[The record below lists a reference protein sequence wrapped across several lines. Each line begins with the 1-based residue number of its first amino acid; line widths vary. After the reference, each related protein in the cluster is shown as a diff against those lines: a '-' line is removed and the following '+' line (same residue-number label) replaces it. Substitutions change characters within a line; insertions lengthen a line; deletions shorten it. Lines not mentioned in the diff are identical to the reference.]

1 MQSAII
7 PGKIS
12 SVDYKNGCADVVFD
26 GMDGNVKA
34 ALPFLS
40 FEYSMPQT
48 GDMVLVAFQQYKNRE
63 QGFIIGRYYNSS
75 NIPPEGLGKG
85 DYYKRFSENTFLKY
99 DAKNDTLSVTAGG
112 ININA
117 DIKSGILTLS
127 AKKVLIS
134 EG

>member
-1 MQSAII
+1 MQSAIM

-26 GMDGNVKA
+26 GMDDNIKA
-34 ALPFLS
+34 VLPVLS

-63 QGFIIGRYYNSS
+63 QGFIIGKYYNSS

-85 DYYKRFSENTFLKY
+85 DYYKKFSENTFLKY

-112 ININA
+112 VNINA
-117 DIKSGILTLS
+117 DIKSGVLTLS
-127 AKKVLIS
+127 AKKVIIS